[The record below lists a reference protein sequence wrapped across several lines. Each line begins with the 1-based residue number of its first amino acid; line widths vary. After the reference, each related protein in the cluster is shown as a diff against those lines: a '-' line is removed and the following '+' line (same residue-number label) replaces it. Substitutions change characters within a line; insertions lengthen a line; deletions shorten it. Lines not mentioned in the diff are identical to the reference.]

1 MRIFVA
7 NEAGDVLIKAMQITA
22 QKAQPQRRGPET
34 TKWQLPAPSSIS
46 QQIGTGQ
53 DKGAWIAAAALTAGT
68 RDGARVM
75 DPSLHNG
82 VLIDTL
88 SGES

>member
-1 MRIFVA
+1 MA
-7 NEAGDVLIKAMQITA
+7 
-22 QKAQPQRRGPET
+22 
-34 TKWQLPAPSSIS
+34 APSLSSIS

-53 DKGAWIAAAALTAGT
+53 DKGAWIAAVVLAVGT

-75 DPSLHNG
+75 DPSLHNV